1 MSPQQSLPRT
11 TRDGMS
17 TNNKS
22 EKGRGSSPN
31 KNRPKPS
38 TGKRGNKKSYTRANH
53 KQTANALLKQ
63 NNAET
68 STSRKAAAEKALKH
82 SYQ

>member
-1 MSPQQSLPRT
+1 MSPQQSLPQIT
-11 TRDGMS
+11 WDGMS
-17 TNNKS
+17 KNNNS
-22 EKGRGSSPN
+22 EKGRGSLPN

-53 KQTANALLKQ
+53 KRIANTLLNQ

-68 STSRKAAAEKALKH
+68 SGGREAAAGKALEH
-82 SYQ
+82 SY